1 VPQIVQMNHK
11 AFRQLLKR
19 YLDNS
24 CTEDE
29 RRIIDQWYE
38 LLDNG
43 NVDLSDQE
51 MNEVESRLWNKLQ
64 SSSARTQQ
72 EKITVPFVRK
82 QKTFLWKY
90 AAAASLLGLVLLG
103 SMFWFR
109 SNGKAQSADALVAA
123 KVTEGFLE
131 QSNTGNTPK
140 SLQLEDGSSVTLHPG
155 SKLAYPKHFAAS
167 KREVY
172 LEGEAFFNVSKNPN
186 RPFFVYNNNIV
197 TQVLGTSF
205 DIRGKNGQVEVAVK
219 TGRVAVYENKEQI
232 TLDEVQQ
239 KSNGVIITPNQKVT
253 YYQQERHFVTSIVD
267 QPIPVPKKS
276 KNEEAP
282 SIYNE
287 TPLHKVLND
296 LEDTYELEIVLEND
310 KIRNCLFTGDFTGQT
325 LFNKLEG
332 ICLVFN
338 ATYEIKGTKILL
350 KAAKD
355 CP

>member
-1 VPQIVQMNHK
+1 MDPK

-24 CTEDE
+24 CTDDE
-29 RRIIDQWYE
+29 RKIIDQWYE
-38 LLDNG
+38 LLDNE
-43 NVDLSDQE
+43 NVDLTERE
-51 MNEVESRLWNKLQ
+51 MDEVEGRLWNKLQ
-64 SSSARTQQ
+64 SSS
-72 EKITVPFVRK
+72 TVNAPVIPVKKRRMFP
-82 QKTFLWKY
+82 WKY
-90 AAAASLLGLVLLG
+90 AAACLLGLIITSGIV
-103 SMFWFR
+103 WFK
-109 SNGKAQSADALVAA
+109 SNGKAPAAITLVEA
-123 KVTEGFLE
+123 KVTAGFQE
-131 QSNTGNTPK
+131 QTNTSSTPK
-140 SLQLEDGSSVTLHPG
+140 NIQLEDGTVVSIYPG
-155 SKLAYPKHFAAS
+155 SKLAFPQHFTAT

-172 LEGEAFFNVSKNPN
+172 LEGEAFFKVSKNAN

-232 TLDEVQQ
+232 TLNEVQQ

-253 YYQQERHFVTSIVD
+253 YYQEERHFVTSIVD
-267 QPIPVPKKS
+267 QPVPVPNKT
-276 KNEEAP
+276 KNEEANFV
-282 SIYNE
+282 YNE
-287 TPLHKVLND
+287 TPLYKVLGD
-296 LEDTYELEIVLEND
+296 LQDTYELEIVLEND
-310 KIRNCLFTGDFTGQT
+310 KIRNCQFTGDLTGQN

-350 KAAKD
+350 KAAKE

>member
-1 VPQIVQMNHK
+1 MDHK

-24 CTEDE
+24 CTDDE
-29 RRIIDQWYE
+29 RKIIDQWYE
-38 LLDNG
+38 LLDNE
-43 NVDLSDQE
+43 NVDLNERE
-51 MNEVESRLWNKLQ
+51 MDEVESRLWNKLQ
-64 SSSARTQQ
+64 SASG
-72 EKITVPFVRK
+72 EKATVIPIKKRSVFS
-82 QKTFLWKY
+82 WKY
-90 AAAASLLGLVLLG
+90 AAAACLLGLVLISGVL
-103 SMFWFR
+103 WLR
-109 SNGKAQSADALVAA
+109 TNAKAPAPGTLVAA
-123 KVTEGFLE
+123 KVNAGFLE
-131 QSNTGNTPK
+131 EANTGNTPK
-140 SLQLEDGSSVTLHPG
+140 HIQLEDGSTVSIYPG
-155 SKLAYPKHFAAS
+155 SKLAYPKHFTTA

-172 LEGEAFFNVSKNPN
+172 LEGEAFFKVSKNPN

-253 YYQQERHFVTSIVD
+253 YYQEERHFITSIVD
-267 QPIPVPKKS
+267 QPVPVADGSKK
-276 KNEEAP
+276 EEARFL
-282 SIYNE
+282 YNE
-287 TPLHKVLND
+287 TPLYKVLDD
-296 LEDTYELEIVLEND
+296 LQDTYELEIVLEND
-310 KIRNCLFTGDFTGQT
+310 KIRNCQFTGDLTGQT

-338 ATYEIKGTKILL
+338 AAYEIKGTKILL
-350 KAAKD
+350 KAAKE

>member
-1 VPQIVQMNHK
+1 MNHK

-24 CTEDE
+24 CTDDE
-29 RRIIDQWYE
+29 RKIIDQWYE

-43 NVDLSDQE
+43 TVDLSDRE

-64 SSSARTQQ
+64 SSAR
-72 EKITVPFVRK
+72 EKMTVAIVRK
-82 QKTFLWKY
+82 QKRFSWKY
-90 AAAASLLGLVLLG
+90 AVAASVLGLALLSSILWLKG
-103 SMFWFR
+103 NGNKPT
-109 SNGKAQSADALVAA
+109 SNALVAA

-131 QSNTGNTPK
+131 QTNTGDTSK

-155 SKLAYPKHFAAS
+155 SKLAYPKHFATG

-172 LEGEAFFNVSKNPN
+172 LEGEAFFSVSKNPN
-186 RPFFVYNNNIV
+186 RPFFVYSNNIV

-205 DIRGKNGQVEVAVK
+205 TINGKNGQVEVAVK

-232 TLDEVQQ
+232 TLDEVHQ

-253 YYQQERHFVTSIVD
+253 YYQQERHFITSIVD
-267 QPIPVPKKS
+267 QPVPVPKES
-276 KNEEAP
+276 KHVEAHL
-282 SIYNE
+282 IYNE
-287 TPLHKVLND
+287 TPLLKVLSD
-296 LEDTYELEIVLEND
+296 LEDAYELEIVLEND
-310 KIRNCLFTGDFTGQT
+310 KIRNCLFTGDLSGQD

-350 KAAKD
+350 KSVKD

>member
-24 CTEDE
+24 CTDDE
-29 RRIIDQWYE
+29 RKIIDQWYE

-43 NVDLSDQE
+43 NVDLSDRE

-64 SSSARTQQ
+64 SASR

-82 QKTFLWKY
+82 RKTFLWKY
-90 AAAASLLGLVLLG
+90 AAAACLLGLVLLSSMLWFG
-103 SMFWFR
+103 S
-109 SNGKAQSADALVAA
+109 NEKAQPADALVAA

-131 QSNTGNTPK
+131 QSNIGNTPK
-140 SLQLEDGSSVTLHPG
+140 TLQLEDGSSITLYPG
-155 SKLAYPKHFAAS
+155 SKLAFPKHFAAG

-172 LEGEAFFNVSKNPN
+172 LEGEAFFAISKNPN

-219 TGRVAVYENKEQI
+219 TGKVAVYENKEQI
-232 TLDEVQQ
+232 TLDKVQQ

-276 KNEEAP
+276 KNEEANF
-282 SIYNE
+282 IYNE
-287 TPLHKVLND
+287 TPLYKVLNE

-310 KIRNCLFTGDFTGQT
+310 KIRNCLFTGDLTGQT

-338 ATYEIKGTKILL
+338 ATYEIRGTKILL

-355 CP
+355 CL

>member
-1 VPQIVQMNHK
+1 MDHK

-24 CTEDE
+24 CTDDE
-29 RRIIDQWYE
+29 RKIIDQWYE
-38 LLDNG
+38 LLDNE
-43 NVDLSDQE
+43 NVDLNERE
-51 MNEVESRLWNKLQ
+51 MDEVESRLWNKLQ
-64 SSSARTQQ
+64 SSSR
-72 EKITVPFVRK
+72 EKAIVIPIKKRGVFS
-82 QKTFLWKY
+82 WKY
-90 AAAASLLGLVLLG
+90 AAAACLLGLVMISG
-103 SMFWFR
+103 IIWFR
-109 SNGKAQSADALVAA
+109 NTRKTSAGITLVAA
-123 KVTEGFLE
+123 KVTAGFME
-131 QSNTGNTPK
+131 QVNTGNTPK
-140 SLQLEDGSSVTLHPG
+140 ELQLEDGSIVTIYPG
-155 SKLAYPKHFAAS
+155 SKLAFPKHFTAA

-172 LEGEAFFNVSKNPN
+172 LEGEAFFKISKNPN

-232 TLDEVQQ
+232 SLDEVQQ

-253 YYQQERHFVTSIVD
+253 YYQEERHFVTSIVD
-267 QPIPVPKKS
+267 QPVPVPNESKKA
-276 KNEEAP
+276 EAHFM
-282 SIYNE
+282 YNE
-287 TPLHKVLND
+287 TPLYIVLGD
-296 LEDTYELEIVLEND
+296 LQDTYELEIVLEND
-310 KIRNCLFTGDFTGQT
+310 KIRNCQFTGDLTGQT

-350 KAAKD
+350 KTAKE

>member
-1 VPQIVQMNHK
+1 MDHK

-24 CTEDE
+24 CTDDE
-29 RRIIDQWYE
+29 KKIIDQWYE
-38 LLDNG
+38 LLDNE
-43 NVDLSDQE
+43 NIDLTDRE
-51 MNEVESRLWNKLQ
+51 MDEVESRLWNKLQ
-64 SSSARTQQ
+64 IASR
-72 EKITVPFVRK
+72 EKAIVAPIKKRNSFS
-82 QKTFLWKY
+82 WKY
-90 AAAASLLGLVLLG
+90 AAAACLLGLVLISG
-103 SMFWFR
+103 IIWFMT
-109 SNGKAQSADALVAA
+109 NAKTPVAPALIAA
-123 KVTEGFLE
+123 KVTAGYME
-131 QSNTGNTPK
+131 QANRGTTPK
-140 SLQLEDGSSVTLHPG
+140 EVQLEDGSTVTIYPG
-155 SKLAYPKHFAAS
+155 SKLAFPKHFAAA

-172 LEGEAFFNVSKNPN
+172 LDGEAFFKVSKNAS

-219 TGRVAVYENKEQI
+219 TGRVAVYENKEQL
-232 TLDEVQQ
+232 TLNEVQQ

-253 YYQQERHFVTSIVD
+253 YYQEERHFVTSIVD
-267 QPIPVPKKS
+267 QPVPVPKETK
-276 KNEEAP
+276 KEEAHFV
-282 SIYNE
+282 YNE
-287 TPLHKVLND
+287 TPLYKVLND

-310 KIRNCLFTGDFTGQT
+310 KIRNCLFTGDLTGQN

-350 KAAKD
+350 KTAKE

>member
-1 VPQIVQMNHK
+1 MNHK

-24 CTEDE
+24 CTDDE
-29 RRIIDQWYE
+29 RKIIDQWYE
-38 LLDNG
+38 LLDNE
-43 NVDLSDQE
+43 NIDLSERE
-51 MNEVESRLWNKLQ
+51 MDEVESRLWNKLQ
-64 SSSARTQQ
+64 SASR
-72 EKITVPFVRK
+72 EKNTVIPIKKRSVFS
-82 QKTFLWKY
+82 WKY
-90 AAAASLLGLVLLG
+90 AAAACLLGLVLISGILWFG
-103 SMFWFR
+103 SNAK
-109 SNGKAQSADALVAA
+109 SSAPDTLVAA
-123 KVTEGFLE
+123 KVTAGFLE
-131 QSNTGNTPK
+131 QANTGNTPK
-140 SLQLEDGSSVTLHPG
+140 DVKLEDGSTVTIYPG
-155 SKLAYPKHFAAS
+155 SKLAVPKHFMAA

-172 LEGEAFFNVSKNPN
+172 LEGQAFFKVSKNPN

-253 YYQQERHFVTSIVD
+253 YYQEERHFITSIVD
-267 QPIPVPKKS
+267 QPVPVPKES
-276 KNEEAP
+276 KTAETNF
-282 SIYNE
+282 IYNE
-287 TPLHKVLND
+287 TPLYRVLND
-296 LEDTYELEIVLEND
+296 LENIYELEIVLENE
-310 KIRNCLFTGDFTGQT
+310 KLRNCLFTGDLTGQN

-350 KAAKD
+350 KAAKE
-355 CP
+355 CS

>member
-1 VPQIVQMNHK
+1 MDHK

-24 CTEDE
+24 CTDDE
-29 RRIIDQWYE
+29 RKIIDQWYE
-38 LLDNG
+38 LLDNE
-43 NVDLSDQE
+43 NVDLTERE
-51 MNEVESRLWNKLQ
+51 MDEVESRLWNKLQ
-64 SSSARTQQ
+64 SASK
-72 EKITVPFVRK
+72 EKAVVIPIKK
-82 QKTFLWKY
+82 QSVFSWKY
-90 AAAASLLGLVLLG
+90 AAAACLLGLVLISG
-103 SMFWFR
+103 IFWFR
-109 SNGKAQSADALVAA
+109 TNAKAPAPGTLVAA
-123 KVTEGFLE
+123 KVTAGFLE
-131 QSNTGNTPK
+131 EANTGNTPK
-140 SLQLEDGSSVTLHPG
+140 DIQLEDGSTVSLYPG
-155 SKLAYPKHFAAS
+155 SKLAFPKHFTKA

-172 LEGEAFFNVSKNPN
+172 LEGEAFFKVSKNPN

-205 DIRGKNGQVEVAVK
+205 DIRGRNGQVEVAVK

-253 YYQQERHFVTSIVD
+253 YYQEERHFITSIVD
-267 QPIPVPKKS
+267 QPVPVPDESKKA
-276 KNEEAP
+276 EAHFV
-282 SIYNE
+282 YNE
-287 TPLHKVLND
+287 TPLYKVLDD
-296 LEDTYELEIVLEND
+296 LQNTYELEIVLEND
-310 KIRNCLFTGDFTGQT
+310 KIKNCQFTGDLTGQT

-350 KAAKD
+350 KAAKE

>member
-1 VPQIVQMNHK
+1 MDHK

-24 CTEDE
+24 CTDDE
-29 RRIIDQWYE
+29 RKIIDQWYE
-38 LLDNG
+38 LLDNE
-43 NVDLSDQE
+43 NVDLAERE
-51 MNEVESRLWNKLQ
+51 MDEVESRLWNKLQ
-64 SSSARTQQ
+64 SASR
-72 EKITVPFVRK
+72 EKAIVIPINKRSVFP
-82 QKTFLWKY
+82 WKY
-90 AAAASLLGLVLLG
+90 AAAACLLGLVVFSGML
-103 SMFWFR
+103 WFR
-109 SNGKAQSADALVAA
+109 SNAKAPAPGTLVAS
-123 KVTEGFLE
+123 KVTSGFLE
-131 QSNTGNTPK
+131 HANTGHAPEN
-140 SLQLEDGSSVTLHPG
+140 LQLEDGSTVTIYPG
-155 SKLAYPKHFAAS
+155 SKLAFPKHFAPG

-172 LEGEAFFNVSKNPN
+172 LEGEAFFKVSKNPG

-232 TLDEVQQ
+232 SLDKVQQ

-253 YYQQERHFVTSIVD
+253 YYQEERHFVTSIVD
-267 QPIPVPKKS
+267 QPVPVPKES
-276 KNEEAP
+276 KKEE
-282 SIYNE
+282 SKFVYNE
-287 TPLHKVLND
+287 TPLYKVLGD

-310 KIRNCLFTGDFTGQT
+310 KLRNCLFTGDLAGQT

-350 KAAKD
+350 KAAKE

>member
-1 VPQIVQMNHK
+1 MNHK

-29 RRIIDQWYE
+29 RKIIDQWYE

-43 NVDLSDQE
+43 NVDLSDRE

-64 SSSARTQQ
+64 SDARAKMTVPIARTQ
-72 EKITVPFVRK
+72 KSFS
-82 QKTFLWKY
+82 WKY
-90 AAAASLLGLVLLG
+90 AIAASLVGLALL
-103 SMFWFR
+103 SSILWFQ
-109 SNGKAQSADALVAA
+109 SSGKTQAADTLIAA
-123 KVTEGFLE
+123 KVTVGFLE
-131 QSNTGNTPK
+131 QANTGNTPK
-140 SLQLEDGSSVTLHPG
+140 IVQLEDGSSVTLHPG
-155 SKLAYPKHFAAS
+155 SKLAFPKHFAAG

-172 LEGEAFFNVSKNPN
+172 LEGEAFFNVSKNRN
-186 RPFFVYNNNIV
+186 RPFFVYSNNIV

-253 YYQQERHFVTSIVD
+253 YYQQERHFITSIVD
-267 QPIPVPKKS
+267 RPIPVPKES
-276 KNEEAP
+276 KNAEAHFVYNEAP
-282 SIYNE
+282 LY
-287 TPLHKVLND
+287 KVLND
-296 LEDTYELEIVLEND
+296 LENTYELEIVLEND
-310 KIRNCLFTGDFTGQT
+310 KIRNCLFTGDLTDQN

-350 KAAKD
+350 KAAKE

>member
-1 VPQIVQMNHK
+1 MDHK

-24 CTEDE
+24 CTDDE
-29 RRIIDQWYE
+29 RKIIDQWYE
-38 LLDNG
+38 LLDNE
-43 NVDLSDQE
+43 NVDLAERE
-51 MNEVESRLWNKLQ
+51 MDEVESRLWNKLQ
-64 SSSARTQQ
+64 LASR
-72 EKITVPFVRK
+72 EKAIVIPIKKRNAFA
-82 QKTFLWKY
+82 WKY
-90 AAAASLLGLVLLG
+90 AAAACLLGLGLIGGML
-103 SMFWFR
+103 WFR
-109 SNGKAQSADALVAA
+109 STAKAPAPGALVAS
-123 KVTEGFLE
+123 KVTSGFLE
-131 QSNTGNTPK
+131 HANTGHAPEN
-140 SLQLEDGSSVTLHPG
+140 LQLEDGSTVTIYPG
-155 SKLAYPKHFAAS
+155 SKLAFPKHFAPG

-172 LEGEAFFNVSKNPN
+172 LEGEAFFKVSKNPG

-232 TLDEVQQ
+232 SLDKVQQ

-253 YYQQERHFVTSIVD
+253 YYQEERHFVTSIVD
-267 QPIPVPKKS
+267 QPVPVPKES
-276 KNEEAP
+276 KKEEAKFV
-282 SIYNE
+282 YNE
-287 TPLHKVLND
+287 TPLYKVLGD
-296 LEDTYELEIVLEND
+296 LEETYELEIVLEND
-310 KIRNCLFTGDFTGQT
+310 KLRNCLFTGDLAGQT

-350 KAAKD
+350 KAAKE

>member
-24 CTEDE
+24 CTDDE
-29 RRIIDQWYE
+29 RKIIDQWYE

-43 NVDLSDQE
+43 NVDLNDRE

-64 SSSARTQQ
+64 SDARA
-72 EKITVPFVRK
+72 KMVVPIDSM
-82 QKTFLWKY
+82 QKRFSWKY
-90 AAAASLLGLVLLG
+90 AVAASIVGLALLSTILWL
-103 SMFWFR
+103 R
-109 SNGKAQSADALVAA
+109 SSEKTQAADTLVAA

-131 QSNTGNTPK
+131 QANTGNAPQNV
-140 SLQLEDGSSVTLHPG
+140 QLEDGSSVTLHPG
-155 SKLAYPKHFAAS
+155 SKLAFPKHFAAG

-172 LEGEAFFNVSKNPN
+172 LEGEAFFKVSKNPS
-186 RPFFVYNNNIV
+186 RPFFVYSNNIV

-232 TLDEVQQ
+232 SLDEVHQ

-253 YYQQERHFVTSIVD
+253 YYQQERHFITSIVD
-267 QPIPVPKKS
+267 QPVPVPKES
-276 KNEEAP
+276 KKEAAHFV
-282 SIYNE
+282 YNE
-287 TPLHKVLND
+287 TPLYKVLKD

-310 KIRNCLFTGDFTGQT
+310 KLRNCLFSGDLSGQS

-350 KAAKD
+350 KSAKD